1 MRRIRSE
8 ERTAYLAI
16 LPVGL
21 LLACFVYYPAI
32 STFLMGLTDANPR
45 VQGLEGSAHFIG
57 LRNYGQ
63 MLGSGEF
70 WASVWRTV
78 LIVLMVLPLELAI
91 GLAAAMILNEQF
103 RGRAVLRTIAIVPWM
118 LPPLVNG
125 FTWSWILN
133 GDYGAL
139 NGLLY
144 QLHLVT
150 TYHHWLASPSAQ
162 LFWVA
167 VAQVW
172 TRFPFAMV
180 VLLAA
185 LQSIPQDVVEAA
197 RVDGARPAQI
207 FRSVTFRR
215 LLAAVMPP

>member
-1 MRRIRSE
+1 MRSE

-21 LLACFVYYPAI
+21 LLVFFVYYPAI

-57 LRNYGQ
+57 LRNYVQ
-63 MLGSGEF
+63 TLGSGEF

-78 LIVLMVLPLELAI
+78 LIVLMVLPLELVI

-118 LPPLVNG
+118 LPPIVNG
-125 FTWSWILN
+125 FMWGWILN

-144 QLHLVT
+144 QLGIIHSYVQ
-150 TYHHWLASPSAQ
+150 WLSTPNAQ

-172 TRFPFAMV
+172 TRYPF
-180 VLLAA
+180 VLLLLLAG
-185 LQSIPQDVVEAA
+185 LQGIPLDVYEAA
-197 RVDGARPAQI
+197 RVHGAE
-207 FRSVTFRR
+207 S
-215 LLAAVMPP
+215 L

>member
-1 MRRIRSE
+1 M
-8 ERTAYLAI
+8 
-16 LPVGL
+16 L
-21 LLACFVYYPAI
+21 LK
-32 STFLMGLTDANPR
+32 
-45 VQGLEGSAHFIG
+45 
-57 LRNYGQ
+57 
-63 MLGSGEF
+63 
-70 WASVWRTV
+70 
-78 LIVLMVLPLELAI
+78 
-91 GLAAAMILNEQF
+91 EQF
-103 RGRAVLRTIAIVPWM
+103 RGRAVFRAIAIVPWK

-167 VAQVW
+167 AAEVS
-172 TRFPFAMV
+172 TRFPFAVV

-185 LQSIPQDVVEAA
+185 LQSIPQDVVAAA
-197 RVDGARPAQI
+197 RVAGGRPARI
-207 FRSVTFRR
+207 CRSVTFPMLRP
-215 LLAAVMPP
+215 AFTGY